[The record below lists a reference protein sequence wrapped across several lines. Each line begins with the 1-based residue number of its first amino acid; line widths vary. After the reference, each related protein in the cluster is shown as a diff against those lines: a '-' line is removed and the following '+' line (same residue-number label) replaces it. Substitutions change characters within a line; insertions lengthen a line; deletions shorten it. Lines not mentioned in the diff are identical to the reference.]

1 MTKNENPAIEI
12 FWYLLKAEEYK
23 DNWGAQ
29 NLKKLE
35 KKRAFVKK
43 YDPNRMV
50 FLFEGTRSNNR
61 NVGRNGTIEAK

>member
-1 MTKNENPAIEI
+1 VTKNENPAIEI

-29 NLKKLE
+29 NLKQLE

-43 YDPNRMV
+43 YDPDPMV
-50 FLFEGTRSNNR
+50 FLFEGTRNR
-61 NVGRNGTIEAK
+61 NN